1 MESTLEEDKR
11 LNLQVELLKKDKSK
25 LLSQLTAQE
34 SVIDGLRAER
44 KLWGQELAQ
53 QGTEV
58 ENRRNVNCALV
69 RNVHCTW
76 YRKELVYLPCT
87 FCVCICL
94 GASLVQDR
102 GRLEARIEVLL
113 TELESQ
119 KKQNERDNDAL
130 RIKAKIVDDQTETI
144 RKLKEVKFVYRI

>member
-1 MESTLEEDKR
+1 MC
-11 LNLQVELLKKDKSK
+11 
-25 LLSQLTAQE
+25 
-34 SVIDGLRAER
+34 
-44 KLWGQELAQ
+44 LAHF
-53 QGTEV
+53 V
-58 ENRRNVNCALV
+58 CM
-69 RNVHCTW
+69 
-76 YRKELVYLPCT
+76 
-87 FCVCICL
+87 CICL
-94 GASLVQDR
+94 GASLAQDR